1 MAMIFAQILVGA
13 GLAMLAQSGKEK
25 TEGERL
31 LKRAPGDWKD
41 SIYSPYELRPPK
53 K

>member
-1 MAMIFAQILVGA
+1 
-13 GLAMLAQSGKEK
+13 MLALGLLKKRMTQPGKEK
-25 TEGERL
+25 TEDERL

-41 SIYSPYELRPPK
+41 SIYSPYEMRTPK